1 MFPIRM
7 KPDHNKNTN
16 TNTSNHKNKIYL
28 ELNSTKE
35 DDIMFVLQVSEERF
49 LKLKQMSNHNIS
61 KLLHLKRIG
70 CNLNDPTID
79 FILASLMEDDD

>member
-1 MFPIRM
+1 M
-7 KPDHNKNTN
+7 KPANNNNNNNHNKNR
-16 TNTSNHKNKIYL
+16 IYL

-35 DDIMFVLQVSEERF
+35 EDMIFVLQVSEERF
-49 LKLKQMSNHNIS
+49 IKLKQMSNNNIP

-70 CNLNDPTID
+70 CNLNDPNTD

>member
-1 MFPIRM
+1 M
-7 KPDHNKNTN
+7 KPDHNNTN
-16 TNTSNHKNKIYL
+16 TNTNTNNHKNRIYL

-49 LKLKQMSNHNIS
+49 LKLKQMSNNNIP

-70 CNLNDPTID
+70 CNLNDSTID